1 MEGQFSGH
9 VSSIDT
15 EDPVKLT
22 HHIIVDN
29 SIDPRV
35 SVIKEYLSKVP
46 SASLK
51 DLKKALIGFSKASE
65 EELKTIIKSANET
78 KFNELYPKPQQTK
91 QKFARGDNKGRGE
104 SFTTE
109 EIIFF
114 EKYRD
119 SQLKRGKIFELYQ
132 REFPVSKRKVQ
143 SVSDYYY
150 YHPNPPKNTSHI
162 STGIP
167 VLQIPTIKNPHSN
180 DHILAKTI
188 RSLYK
193 AGFTPETLPKAK
205 PIINELLSQNSD
217 YDEIELAIEFLKS

>member
-1 MEGQFSGH
+1 MEGQFSGNI
-9 VSSIDT
+9 STADN

-29 SIDPRV
+29 SIDPRI
-35 SVIKEYLSKVP
+35 SVIKEYLLKVP
-46 SASLK
+46 DASLK
-51 DLKKALIGFSKASE
+51 DLKKALTGFSKASE
-65 EELKTIIKSANET
+65 NELKTIIKSANEK
-78 KFNELYPKPQQTK
+78 KFNELYPKSQQTK
-91 QKFARGDNKGRGE
+91 QKFMRGDNKGRGE
-104 SFTTE
+104 SFTTK

-114 EKYRD
+114 EKYRN

-132 REFPVSKRKVQ
+132 REFPISKRKIQ

-167 VLQIPTIKNPHSN
+167 VLQISAIKNPHSN
-180 DHILAKTI
+180 EHILAKTI

-205 PIINELLSQNSD
+205 PINNELLSQNCD
-217 YDEIELAIEFLKS
+217 YGEIELAIEYLKS